1 MTLSYCR
8 HRQHHHAPFALFS
21 VGGVPPRNSACAR
34 LNGDALLRVRCCC
47 HVVLLFIAPRVYP
60 SLTLCPAPFPPAT
73 PKKHRC
79 SEAGVPPF
87 GRLPNRCCRVASYY
101 MPSSVVG
108 RLRSDGDGAAAGAAW
123 AGGPAAACPSR
134 STRWPRENRWRHV
147 PRESAAAR
155 PSPIDEAAA
164 GESPAARPSVRRGQ
178 ALPKARGLDK
188 DGRHSGGRTARNTSL
203 PNNEAAAG
211 TSPLNG
217 EAAAGGS
224 PATRPSPADE
234 ARPGAAQ
241 GTRIDSSTPP
251 PTTRRLREDRQR
263 HVPPGRRGQA
273 PPRREDRQQHV
284 PAGPGAR
291 MVRRRQTTEG
301 ARRPTCCRRLPSYTC
316 AARTRALV
324 GQGY

>member
-1 MTLSYCR
+1 
-8 HRQHHHAPFALFS
+8 
-21 VGGVPPRNSACAR
+21 
-34 LNGDALLRVRCCC
+34 
-47 HVVLLFIAPRVYP
+47 
-60 SLTLCPAPFPPAT
+60 
-73 PKKHRC
+73 
-79 SEAGVPPF
+79 
-87 GRLPNRCCRVASYY
+87 

-211 TSPLNG
+211 TSPLND

-251 PTTRRLREDRQR
+251 PRQGGCGRIASGTSLPADEARRRPDGRIASSTSPLD
-263 HVPPGRRGQA
+263 PGREWSGGDKQRKG
-273 PPRREDRQQHV
+273 R
-284 PAGPGAR
+284 AGPH
-291 MVRRRQTTEG
+291 
-301 ARRPTCCRRLPSYTC
+301 
-316 AARTRALV
+316 AAAVCQATRVPRGRAPWLV
-324 GQGY
+324 KVIRNKL